1 MRVGLAQIDPTVG
14 DVDGNV
20 ALVLD
25 AVRRARDAQVQLLLV
40 PELAISGYPP
50 EDLLLRE
57 DFLAACQRG
66 IAEVAAGSEAPGPV
80 VLCGY
85 PERTEHDCYNSM
97 AVCHGGRVHAVYRKA
112 YLPNYGVFDERRYHA
127 APSPERAARII
138 RLDGTLVGLTICE
151 DIWYPGPPLSDETLA
166 GAELIA
172 NISASPYRAGIAGRR
187 VEMLA
192 TRCRDNLCTLAYCN
206 TVGGQDEL
214 VFDGGSMVVGHEGE
228 IIARGPQYREALLAV
243 DVDLERT
250 RAARLHDTR
259 YRAVQQGWEVPL
271 VAELSTGVTPRTMR
285 TPPRCDLLEREAEVY
300 GALSTGVGDYVRKS
314 GFDRV
319 LIGLSGGVDSALVA
333 VIAVDALGAGRVT
346 CVVMPSPHSSPE
358 TQGDARTL
366 ARNLGVDCRE
376 IPIGG
381 LMDAYLSAL
390 GPSFAGLSPDVTEE
404 NLQARIRGNLLMAL
418 SNKFGWLLLTTGNKS
433 ELAVGY
439 CTLYGDMAG
448 GFAVIKDVPKQ
459 LVFDLIRWR
468 NARDHLVPA
477 SIIERPPSAE
487 LRADQRDTDSLPTYD
502 VLDGILQRYVECD
515 ETPRQIIAA
524 GFDAGEVMRV
534 VGLVDRAEYKR
545 RQAPPGVKITARAF
559 GRDRRMPV
567 VNRFRS
573 PGGGTA
579 RG

>member
-25 AVRRARDAQVQLLLV
+25 AVRRAREAQVQLLLV

-66 IAEVAAGSEAPGPV
+66 VAEVAEGSAAPGPV

-97 AVCHGGRVHAVYRKA
+97 AVCHGGRVHGVYRKA

-127 APSPERAARII
+127 APPPDHAARLI
-138 RLDGTLVGLTICE
+138 RVDGSLVGLTICE

-187 VEMLA
+187 AEMLA
-192 TRCRDNLCTLAYCN
+192 IRCRDNLCTLAYCN
-206 TVGGQDEL
+206 AVGGQDEL

-228 IIARGPQYREALLAV
+228 IVARGPQYRETLLVV

-259 YRAVQQGWEVPL
+259 YRALHEGWEVPL
-271 VAELSTGVTPRTMR
+271 LAELSTGLTPRAMSQ
-285 TPPRCDLLEREAEVY
+285 PPPCDLLEREAEVY
-300 GALSTGVGDYVRKS
+300 GALVTGVADYVRKS

-319 LIGLSGGVDSALVA
+319 LLGLSGGVDSALVA
-333 VIAVDALGAGRVT
+333 VIAVDALGADRVT
-346 CVVMPSPHSSPE
+346 CVVMPSPHSSLA

-376 IPIGG
+376 IHIGG
-381 LMDAYLSAL
+381 LMEAYLSVL
-390 GPSFAGLSPDVTEE
+390 SPSFAGLSPDVTEE
-404 NLQARIRGNLLMAL
+404 NVQARIRGNLLMAL

-468 NARDHLVPA
+468 SARDRVVPA
-477 SIIERPPSAE
+477 SIIDRAPSAE
-487 LRADQRDTDSLPTYD
+487 LRADQRDTDSLPSYD
-502 VLDGILQRYVECD
+502 VLDGILQRYIECD

-524 GFDAGEVMRV
+524 GFDPGEVMRV

-567 VNRFRS
+567 VNRFRP
-573 PGGGTA
+573 PGAGTA

>member
-1 MRVGLAQIDPTVG
+1 MRLGLAQVDPTVG

-25 AVRRARDAQVQLLLV
+25 AVRRAREAGVRILLV
-40 PELAISGYPP
+40 PELAVSGYPP

-66 IAEVAAGSEAPGPV
+66 IEAVAAGCDAPGPV
-80 VLCGY
+80 VVCGF
-85 PERTEHDCYNSM
+85 PERTERDCYNAL
-97 AVCHGGRVHAVYRKA
+97 AVCHEGRIHGIYHKA
-112 YLPNYGVFDERRYHA
+112 HLPNYGVFDERRYHA
-127 APSPERAARII
+127 APPPERAARLV
-138 RLDGTLVGLTICE
+138 RVDGQLVGLTICE
-151 DIWYPGPPLSDETLA
+151 DIWYPGPPLSDEALA
-166 GAELIA
+166 GAELIV
-172 NISASPYRAGIAGRR
+172 NISASPYRAGIAQRR
-187 VEMLA
+187 AEMLA

-206 TVGGQDEL
+206 MIGGQDEI
-214 VFDGGSMVVGHEGE
+214 VFDGGSTVVGHEGE
-228 IIARGPQYREALLAV
+228 VIARAPQFEEAMLVV
-243 DVDLERT
+243 DVDLERP

-259 YRAVQQGWEVPL
+259 YRALHEGWSVPVL
-271 VAELSTGVTPRTMR
+271 ADLTTGMSHAPVPPTPLSASLGP
-285 TPPRCDLLEREAEVY
+285 EAEVY
-300 GALSTGVGDYVRKS
+300 GALVTGVGDYVRKS
-314 GFDRV
+314 GFHRV
-319 LIGLSGGVDSALVA
+319 LLGLSGGVDSALVA
-333 VIAVDALGAGRVT
+333 TIAVDALGADRVT
-346 CVVMPSPHSSPE
+346 GVVMPSPHSSAA
-358 TQGDARTL
+358 TQDDARLL

-376 IPIGG
+376 LPIGS
-381 LMDAYLSAL
+381 LMEAYSCELAD
-390 GPSFAGLSPDVTEE
+390 SFAEVPPDVTEE

-459 LVFDLIRWR
+459 LVFALVRWR
-468 NARDHLVPA
+468 NARHPVIPT

-487 LRADQRDTDSLPTYD
+487 LRADQRDTDSLPPYD
-502 VLDGILQRYVECD
+502 VLDGILERYVEED

-524 GFDAGEVMRV
+524 GFDPEDVMRV

-567 VNRFRS
+567 VNRFRP
-573 PGGGTA
+573 PGTGTA